1 MMLKC
6 NLCGWET
13 EDDNI
18 HGIARHKNHHEGTEL
33 YVEGRHGKQKRCSNR
48 ITGEVKWLNV

>member
-1 MMLKC
+1 MLKC

-18 HGIARHKNHHEGTEL
+18 DGIARHKNYHEGTEL